1 MITILLLINYLA
13 VFSNKPIVKLDFNT
27 GAELMYKMLICEPAY
42 GRGYSDTYCE
52 QSQIGGGGDD

>member
-27 GAELMYKMLICEPAY
+27 GAELMYKMLIC
-42 GRGYSDTYCE
+42 SLSIT
-52 QSQIGGGGDD
+52 SSLS